1 MKEHWVERA
10 GARLFVAELGLGTPV
25 VLIHGGLA
33 SHQAVLRFAAPLAD
47 RMRIIAPDL
56 RASGRSIWRAPIE
69 WDLLA
74 DDIAAIA
81 DALEIER
88 AIVGGTSFG
97 AGCAVRVAL
106 RHPRL
111 VAGLLVLN
119 PAYGGAELGFTSAQA
134 AAMNAMAAA
143 GREALVNGM
152 GAFDPLLEGL
162 PAEMREAARAVV
174 RGYDAESV
182 AATTAFM
189 ASGLQPFG
197 RAEELAAIGCPALVV
212 PGVDPTHPRE
222 VAEVFAKGIAGAEV
236 VETADYAGA
245 IAGFVGRRGV

>member
-1 MKEHWVERA
+1 MEEHWVERA
-10 GARLFVAELGLGTPV
+10 GARLFVAELGQGTPV
-25 VLIHGGLA
+25 VLLHGGLA
-33 SHQAVLRFAAPLAD
+33 HHQACLRFAAPLAD
-47 RMRIIAPDL
+47 RMRLVLPDL
-56 RASGRSIWRAPIE
+56 RGSGRSIWRAPLD

-74 DDIAAIA
+74 DDVAAIA
-81 DALEIER
+81 AAFGIER
-88 AIVGGTSFG
+88 AAVGGTSFG

-119 PAYGGAELGFTSAQA
+119 PAYGGAELGFTAAQA
-134 AAMNAMAAA
+134 AAMNAIAAA
-143 GREALVNGM
+143 GREALVSGI

-162 PAEMREAARAVV
+162 PAEMREAARATV

-189 ASGLQPFG
+189 ASGAQPFG
-197 RAEELAAIGCPALVV
+197 RAEELGAIGCPTLVV

-222 VAEVFAKGIAGAEV
+222 VAEVFAKGIAGAEI
-236 VETADYAGA
+236 VETEDYAAA
-245 IAGFVGRRGV
+245 INAFVGRRAV